1 MERLRISD
9 LSFCEDEVSDLS
21 QVQGGFASTYARA
34 YTIAKSSSYKVD
46 KDKRTITANY
56 DAAIAAAIAA
66 AITDGDKVIASVN
79 TSATVS

>member
-21 QVQGGFASTYARA
+21 QVQGGVAAAYARG

-46 KDKRTITANY
+46 KNKGTITANF
-56 DAAIAAAIAA
+56 DAAIAVGIAA

>member
-21 QVQGGFASTYARA
+21 QVQGGVASAYARSYSTA
-34 YTIAKSSSYKVD
+34 NKSSYKVG
-46 KDKRTITANY
+46 KYTIEGIVAG
-56 DAAIAAAIAA
+56 ALGGALAG
-66 AITDGDKVIASVN
+66 AITDGDKAIASAN

>member
-21 QVQGGFASTYARA
+21 QVQGGVASAYARA
-34 YTIAKSSSYKVD
+34 YSTAKKSSYKVGNG
-46 KDKRTITANY
+46 TITATIEGALAGAL
-56 DAAIAAAIAA
+56 AAV
-66 AITDGDKVIASVN
+66 ITDGDKAIASAD